1 MGVETAPAPVTLS
14 PQFSSEFR
22 RVEKWRVWGIAP
34 EKDDDVRG
42 LTQPGS
48 VLLVLSV
55 VLGALSLPDAEVI
68 GSAFMQSKVKFCCF
82 VC

>member
-1 MGVETAPAPVTLS
+1 MAATAPVTLS
-14 PQFSSEFR
+14 PRFSSEEFR
-22 RVEKWRVWGIAP
+22 RVEKWRVWDIAP

-42 LTQPGS
+42 LTKPGS
-48 VLLVLSV
+48 VLLVLFIC
-55 VLGALSLPDAEVI
+55 GAGTLSLPDAEII

>member
-14 PQFSSEFR
+14 PQFSSEEFR

-55 VLGALSLPDAEVI
+55 VLEPSVFQMLRL
-68 GSAFMQSKVKFCCF
+68 
-82 VC
+82 